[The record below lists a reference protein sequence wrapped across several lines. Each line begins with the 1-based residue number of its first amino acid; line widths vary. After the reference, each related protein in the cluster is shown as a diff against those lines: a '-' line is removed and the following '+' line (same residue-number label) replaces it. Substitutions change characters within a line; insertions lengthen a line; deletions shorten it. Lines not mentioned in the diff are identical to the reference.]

1 VPLIYEP
8 HGSRGHRSPPAVLQR
23 RLIRSAR
30 EESSPRLPWKKTTTP
45 LAPNVIVFL
54 HYQARTSTDL
64 TLLLREDSFAELD
77 PCNDERRHSS
87 YGADDDLPGDLRG
100 RERGVGGRG
109 DSGRGGSPVDGAN
122 AGGNPSAGGSPPADA
137 ACRGGKAAAPAP
149 APGGARHR
157 QTRQARGVRARLH
170 RHELSWCCCRA
181 APHGRP
187 RAPPSGTL
195 RHNLCSFSY

>member
-1 VPLIYEP
+1 M
-8 HGSRGHRSPPAVLQR
+8 RG
-23 RLIRSAR
+23 
-30 EESSPRLPWKKTTTP
+30 
-45 LAPNVIVFL
+45 
-54 HYQARTSTDL
+54 L
-64 TLLLREDSFAELD
+64 T
-77 PCNDERRHSS
+77 

-122 AGGNPSAGGSPPADA
+122 AGGIPSAGGSPPADA
-137 ACRGGKAAAPAP
+137 ACQGEEAAAPAP
-149 APGGARHR
+149 APGARHR
-157 QTRQARGVRARLH
+157 QARQRTAARQARGVRARLH

-195 RHNLCSFSY
+195 RHNLCEMVGRANVHCHFPPGFCGGRGTRSLPRDALTSTINTKV